1 MASNN
6 QKCVWVYAIGYE
18 LVHFFQTAEEADVW
32 WASYKVEV
40 GDDVEGA
47 IEQVF
52 QKLPPSPT
60 TTPDET
66 VEFDGDKIDGALTER
81 NQEWSFDEP
90 THTKDFQTIHIFT
103 SPMCW
108 EIDCLIC
115 GELQGKDDCPFETG
129 YADDEFVCDKCWM
142 CCEECSKN
150 KNPAVGARYGDV
162 CECEDE
168 EEQVLGPE
176 HDICCKCGKFED
188 TGNVCDC
195 GGSHRELC
203 DECKEEK

>member
-1 MASNN
+1 M
-6 QKCVWVYAIGYE
+6 
-18 LVHFFQTAEEADVW
+18 
-32 WASYKVEV
+32 
-40 GDDVEGA
+40 
-47 IEQVF
+47 
-52 QKLPPSPT
+52 
-60 TTPDET
+60 
-66 VEFDGDKIDGALTER
+66 EFNGDKIDEALR
-81 NQEWSFDEP
+81 SDNQEWSFDEP